1 MYRANVKFSTKKK
14 FQKFRY
20 FFKIKKFSYNFFFSK
35 NFDFFK
41 WRIKE
46 VGPNHQGK
54 KNLIH
59 ESERLVYPT
68 RQIFQSNG

>member
-1 MYRANVKFSTKKK
+1 MYRANVKFSKKN
-14 FQKFRY
+14 
-20 FFKIKKFSYNFFFSK
+20 FFKNLDIFLKLRNFHIIFFSRK